1 MKDVHTGIKNSQCD
15 LLMSILRLQNIDDFF
30 EMGVAI
36 EEDHTLQNFGDAY
49 ITIKVQSHGFVGH
62 NDLWVTGNA
71 FASFCRSLLALE
83 KSLSGEAVLESIS
96 PKKLKLRIRSISS
109 RGHLA
114 VEGETGYQIHGENGL
129 YWHSVSFGI
138 EFEPSQLT
146 KAVKLPWV
154 QRCAG

>member
-1 MKDVHTGIKNSQCD
+1 
-15 LLMSILRLQNIDDFF
+15 MSFLRLHNVDDFF
-30 EMGVAI
+30 EMAVAI

-62 NDLWVTGNA
+62 NDVWVTGDA

-83 KSLSGEAVLESIS
+83 RSLSGEAVLESIS
-96 PKKLKLRIRSISS
+96 PKELKLRIRSVSC

-114 VEGETGYQIHGENGL
+114 VEGETGHRIRGQNGL

-146 KAVKLPWV
+146 RAVKLPWV
-154 QRCAG
+154 QRYAG